1 MKSLPASLSKVKIL
15 PQTMRCILTLIQVR
29 KIFYTTLKL
38 LLVIVVDDGAG
49 SKRTDDQLDHVKR
62 YSRQVKTITDL
73 RVNQISD
80 SLRIPR
86 SLCG

>member
-15 PQTMRCILTLIQVR
+15 PQTMRCILTLIQVK

-49 SKRTDDQLDHVKR
+49 SKRTDDQLDHLKR
-62 YSRQVKTITDL
+62 YCRQRGRAYATEVEAECSFK
-73 RVNQISD
+73 IS
-80 SLRIPR
+80 
-86 SLCG
+86 